1 MLPSRIFFDSF
12 FDDLEPWGKMDKM
25 LKCDIYEEEGQY
37 ILEMD
42 APGFKKEDI
51 HMELENGYLKISAEK
66 TMDTKE
72 KDEKKYLRQERQS
85 TTRCE
90 RQFYVGEVS
99 EDDIKA
105 QFKNNILKIS
115 IPKEV
120 EKQESKKVIMIE
132 D

>member
-12 FDDLEPWGKMDKM
+12 FDNLEPWRKMDKM
-25 LKCDIYEEEGQY
+25 LKCDIYEENDKY

-42 APGFKKEDI
+42 VPGFEKEDI

-66 TMDTKE
+66 TLDTEE
-72 KDEKKYLRQERQS
+72 KDSKKYLHQERQS

-99 EDDIKA
+99 EDEIKA

-115 IPKEV
+115 VPKEV
-120 EKQESKKVIMIE
+120 EKKESKKVIMIE